1 MDSAAKTNNTA
12 INGTDINSTVI
23 NSAKAVM
30 PNEEVNDHVEQSDVK
45 GDGVELSKNTSNSQ
59 DTKQWQRL
67 SPIAILYFTVKV
79 FSQLFSNIIYLTPII
94 ILSYEKVLA
103 NPQLWLPVILLSI
116 ALIVALTTLKFY
128 FFQYRL
134 TNGHIEIRSGI
145 FSKKHINLPFD
156 RIQNVKLEQP
166 LYYRP
171 FSYTC
176 LQLDTAGSSKQE
188 AKIVALK
195 VDFAEQLKTEIL
207 ASHKNSDA
215 IDEHQS
221 IEKDIENNIHSQ
233 SITDEKGILLN
244 QRSLSDLII
253 HGISSNRVWLF
264 VGLLAPFLDEIAE
277 YGMNTLLYLG
287 IDAEAL
293 FSIVD
298 KSWWQIGVVAGSLTF
313 LVLFVVTLFSIAG
326 AIISFYNFTLHK
338 IDDRYIRRSGL
349 FTKHEVTMRLS
360 RLQMVVKQQD
370 WLDVLLKRINL
381 KFEQSNAN
389 LQNIQAGANNNKII
403 VPSVKV
409 DECAA
414 LIDDVYPNNQLMNID
429 YQPIHKHYLL
439 RYIGYTFLP
448 ITVALSFWAY
458 VIDKPLFISL
468 YACLFL
474 LLSTLTYCR
483 WLRWGFAQD
492 DNYIYIRKG
501 MLGVN
506 FYCFP
511 LHKVQQ
517 VRIKQSYFLKRKGLA
532 NINLITA
539 SGAQKI
545 PFVHE
550 HRAIKIADEVLFEV
564 ESSGKSWM

>member
-1 MDSAAKTNNTA
+1 
-12 INGTDINSTVI
+12 
-23 NSAKAVM
+23 
-30 PNEEVNDHVEQSDVK
+30 
-45 GDGVELSKNTSNSQ
+45 
-59 DTKQWQRL
+59 
-67 SPIAILYFTVKV
+67 
-79 FSQLFSNIIYLTPII
+79 
-94 ILSYEKVLA
+94 
-103 NPQLWLPVILLSI
+103 
-116 ALIVALTTLKFY
+116 
-128 FFQYRL
+128 
-134 TNGHIEIRSGI
+134 
-145 FSKKHINLPFD
+145 
-156 RIQNVKLEQP
+156 
-166 LYYRP
+166 
-171 FSYTC
+171 

-195 VDFAEQLKTEIL
+195 VDFAEQLKIEIL
-207 ASHKNSDA
+207 ASHKNSDSL
-215 IDEHQS
+215 DEHQS
-221 IEKDIENNIHSQ
+221 IEQKNENENKNENKVQ
-233 SITDEKGILLN
+233 SKAIDNDKGVLLN

-264 VGLLAPFLDEIAE
+264 VGLLAPFLDEMAE
-277 YGMNTLLYLG
+277 YGMSALLYLG

-293 FSIVD
+293 FSVVD
-298 KSWWQIGVVAGSLTF
+298 KPWWQIGVVAVSLTF

-338 IDDRYIRRSGL
+338 IDDRYIRQSGL

-448 ITVALSFWAY
+448 ITVTLSFWAY

-483 WLRWGFAQD
+483 WLRGGFAQD
-492 DNYIYIRKG
+492 SNYIYIRKG

-506 FYCFP
+506 YYCFP

-517 VRIKQSYFLKRKGLA
+517 VRIKQSYFLKRKELV
-532 NINLITA
+532 NINFITA
-539 SGAQKI
+539 SGSQKI
-545 PFVHE
+545 PFVDE
-550 HRAIKIADEVLFEV
+550 HSAINIADEVLFEV